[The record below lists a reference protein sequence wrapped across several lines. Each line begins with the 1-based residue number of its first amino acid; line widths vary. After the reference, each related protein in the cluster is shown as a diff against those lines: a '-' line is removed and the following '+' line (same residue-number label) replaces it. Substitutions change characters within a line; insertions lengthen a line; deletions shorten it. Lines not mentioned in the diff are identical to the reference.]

1 MYYFAYAS
9 NLSHKRMLERCPDC
23 KPKFTATLRNYKLI
37 FTGWS
42 RNWHGGVATIRASRD
57 SRVMGAVYEIS
68 ERCLRS
74 LDEQEGYPTIYDRIN
89 ISVTTKDGDLLDAVT
104 YIKREQ
110 SEETK
115 PSQEYLAVIS
125 QGYKDWRLV

>member
-23 KPKFTATLRNYKLI
+23 KPISTATLNHYKLI

-42 RNWHGGVATIRASRD
+42 RQWHGGVATIRASQGG
-57 SRVMGAVYEIS
+57 RVMGGVYEIS
-68 ERCLRS
+68 EKCLRA
-74 LDEQEGYPTIYDRIN
+74 LDEQEGYPTLYDRIN
-89 ISVTTKDGDLLDAVT
+89 VSVTTKDASLVKAVT

-110 SEETK
+110 AQETQPTK
-115 PSQEYLAVIS
+115 EYLAVIS
-125 QGYKDWRLV
+125 QGYKDWQLA

>member
-9 NLSHKRMLERCPDC
+9 NLSQKRMLERCPDC
-23 KPKFTATLRNYKLI
+23 KPKFTATLHNYKLI

-42 RNWHGGVATIRASRD
+42 RQWHGGVATIRASQG
-57 SRVMGAVYEIS
+57 SRVMGGVYEIS

-89 ISVTTKDGDLLDAVT
+89 VSVATKNAGLVKAVT
-104 YIKREQ
+104 YIRREQ
-110 SEETK
+110 SEETQ
-115 PSQEYLAVIS
+115 PSKEYLAVIS
-125 QGYKDWRLV
+125 QGYQEWRLV

>member
-42 RNWHGGVATIRASRD
+42 RKWHGGAATIRASRG
-57 SRVMGAVYEIS
+57 SRVMGGVYEIS

-74 LDEQEGYPTIYDRIN
+74 LDEQEGYPAVYDRIKVA
-89 ISVTTKDGDLLDAVT
+89 VTTKDSDLVEAVT

-110 SEETK
+110 SEETE
-115 PSQEYLAVIS
+115 PSKEYLAIIS
-125 QGYKDWRLV
+125 QGYKDWQLL